1 MTTKPD
7 LLARAR
13 LLLAGELQPSTPR
26 PAATVALV
34 RDGATGL
41 EVYLLRRVRG
51 MSFAAGMHV
60 FPGGS
65 VDPADQPDAAA
76 PGSLL
81 GWAGP
86 GPGWWAQRFGTAEV
100 TAAALVSA
108 AVRETFEE
116 AGVLLAGPSAD
127 RLVDDVSGDD
137 WEAER
142 VALEAGQQSLSQLLL
157 RRGLLLRAD
166 LLAPVAHWITP
177 EIEPKRFDTRFFVAA
192 LPERQICRE
201 VGTEA
206 DLRLWIRPQDALAS
220 GLRIMHPTAAVLA
233 DLAEHPNVAS
243 ALHAEREITTVQP
256 RFEVDGDQLKF
267 IR

>member
-13 LLLAGELQPSTPR
+13 LLLAGELQPPAPR

-65 VDPADQPDAAA
+65 VDPADRPDAAG

-86 GPGWWAQRFGTAEV
+86 GPAWWAERFRTSEV
-100 TAAALVSA
+100 SAAALVSA

-127 RLVDDVSGDD
+127 RLVENVAGDD
-137 WEAER
+137 WELDR
-142 VALEAGQQSLSQLLL
+142 VALEAGRLSLSEML
-157 RRGLLLRAD
+157 RRRELLLRAD
-166 LLAPVAHWITP
+166 LLAPIAHWITP
-177 EIEPKRFDTRFFVAA
+177 EFELKRFDTRFFVAA
-192 LPERQICRE
+192 LPEQQICRE
-201 VGTEA
+201 VGTES
-206 DLRLWIRPQDALAS
+206 DRRLWIRPQEALSS
-220 GLRIMHPTAAVLA
+220 GLTIMRPTAAVLQ
-233 DLAEHPNVAS
+233 DLVAHPDVAS
-243 ALHAEREITTVQP
+243 VLSAERKITTVLPQYEF
-256 RFEVDGDQLKF
+256 REGRLKLVV
-267 IR
+267 